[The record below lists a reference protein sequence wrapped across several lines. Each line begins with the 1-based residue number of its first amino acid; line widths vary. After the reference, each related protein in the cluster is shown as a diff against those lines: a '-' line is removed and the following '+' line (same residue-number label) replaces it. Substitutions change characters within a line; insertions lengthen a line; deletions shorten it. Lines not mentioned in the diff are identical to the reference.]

1 MDIERDSG
9 LVKNRLTAWAG
20 WLGVASCA
28 VMAVKCLPFVTALC
42 RRELQGVTCN
52 DSLVFIIDT
61 RPIVLLWI
69 VLAAGAF
76 GCLVGSAYAG
86 IRRFSRMGLAGC
98 GISLFAILLPWIAGV
113 NAWDG
118 LSCSSGFSA
127 DILLVD
133 ELVGVIGEVLF
144 VLASWEMVERLPDGG
159 RKIGLAGVAAIAV
172 YTSLGMNIGCVSKV
186 SPSLASLVCSLV
198 SWLES
203 IGYLLLGWGFV
214 LIARRGLGIA
224 DARMCIPFR
233 VKVMVAFTIS
243 VVVFTLS
250 RLPVN
255 RQTPP
260 DYVNTGDVRQNEV
273 DACDAD
279 SGQP

>member
-52 DSLVFIIDT
+52 DSQVF
-61 RPIVLLWI
+61 
-69 VLAAGAF
+69 
-76 GCLVGSAYAG
+76 
-86 IRRFSRMGLAGC
+86 M
-98 GISLFAILLPWIAGV
+98 
-113 NAWDG
+113 
-118 LSCSSGFSA
+118 
-127 DILLVD
+127 
-133 ELVGVIGEVLF
+133 
-144 VLASWEMVERLPDGG
+144 M
-159 RKIGLAGVAAIAV
+159 
-172 YTSLGMNIGCVSKV
+172 
-186 SPSLASLVCSLV
+186 
-198 SWLES
+198 ES

-273 DACDAD
+273 DACDAE